1 MNIRLRTAA
10 VALALAVA
18 STASTFPAPQG
29 ATAGRRVAV
38 GSRNL
43 YLVCAGVARAKWPTV
58 VLVSGYHDSSDPWI
72 DAADLSLLPQAAGPP
87 VFPGLSRT
95 GRVCAYDRPGTVRY
109 IAGFPLTNRS
119 TRVPQP
125 RTVRDLAV
133 ELHALLAA
141 AHVPAPYVLV
151 GHSLGGL
158 IALFYART
166 YPSNV
171 RGIVFV
177 DAFSPTLPAKLG
189 DLWPLYRAVLNPP
202 AARQPFAALKD
213 AASETVDIDASVL
226 QVLRAPALRR
236 MPLIV
241 LTKTAPFRIP
251 PDSLPPGITAA
262 QIDRAYVRAQDDL
275 VNLAP
280 STPHVFATGSEH
292 YIQLSQPDLVI
303 EAVQLVIHRILSA
316 TVILMVSS

>member
-1 MNIRLRTAA
+1 LITRLRTA
-10 VALALAVA
+10 VLVVTLAVA
-18 STASTFPAPQG
+18 STASTFSASQG

-38 GSRNL
+38 GGRSL
-43 YLVCAGVARAKWPTV
+43 YLVCAGVPRAKWPTV

-87 VFPGLSRT
+87 VFPGLART
-95 GRVCAYDRPGTVRY
+95 VRVCAYDRPGTLRY
-109 IAGFPLTNRS
+109 TTGLPLTNRS
-119 TRVPQP
+119 TRVRQP
-125 RTVRDLAV
+125 RTVRDLAG

-141 AHVPAPYVLV
+141 AHVPAPYLLV

-158 IALFYART
+158 VALFYART

-171 RGIVFV
+171 GGVVFV

-189 DLWPLYRAVLNPP
+189 DLWPLYREVLNPP
-202 AARQPFAALKD
+202 AARQPIASLKD
-213 AASETVDIDASVL
+213 SASETVDIDASVL
-226 QVLRAPALRR
+226 QVRSAPALRR

-241 LTKTAPFRIP
+241 LTKTEPFRIP
-251 PDSLPPGITAA
+251 PDSLPPGITAP
-262 QIDRAYVRAQDDL
+262 QIDRAYVEAQDDL

-303 EAVQLVIHRILSA
+303 EAVQLVIRRAMSF
-316 TVILMVSS
+316 